1 MNYKKVYDQIC
12 SRAKNLNRVKGK
24 KEYFESHHII
34 PLCLGGTGSTKEWQ
48 SHENIVLL
56 TAREH
61 FLCHW
66 LLHEMYPDNIKLT
79 RAFNL
84 MCRIEN
90 PKQSRYKPS
99 SRIIQYAK
107 EIDRKSRLGSSGFWK
122 GKKLSEETK
131 EKIRLANLGKKQ
143 TKETIKKRHES
154 KINGGGYKKQ
164 ADSIRG
170 RKWSDEQRT
179 KIKLWNNTI
188 GYKHSEETRKK
199 MRGPRKKIECPHCL
213 KEGNFSAMK
222 RWHFDNCK
230 LLKK

>member
-1 MNYKKVYDQIC
+1 MNYKKIYDQIC
-12 SRAKNLNRVKGK
+12 KRAKNSNRVKGQ

-34 PLCLGGTGSTKEWQ
+34 PLCLGGTGNTKEWKT
-48 SHENIVLL
+48 HENIVLL

-66 LLHEMYPDNIKLT
+66 LLHEMHPDNIKLAK
-79 RAFNL
+79 AFNL
-84 MCRIEN
+84 MCKIEN

-107 EIDRKSRLGSSGFWK
+107 EIDRKYRLGSNGFWK

-143 TKETIKKRHES
+143 TKKTIKKRHES
-154 KINGGGYKKQ
+154 KINSGGYKKQ

-170 RKWSDEQRT
+170 RKWSEEQRE
-179 KIKLWNNTI
+179 KILLWNNSI

-199 MRGPRKKIECPHCL
+199 MRGPRKKVECPHCL
-213 KEGNFSAMK
+213 EEGGFSAMK

-230 LLKK
+230 SLKK